1 MYYNDFFNNNINN
14 MKNTW
19 KGIKQFINLK
29 PQSFHAPTKII
40 KDNTELVKGKSM
52 ADAFNDFFANIG
64 SKLANSIPPV
74 TISPLSYLP
83 PQKPNSFY
91 LLPVTSNE
99 IEEVIFHSINCGP
112 FSIPTKL
119 LKVLKCF

>member
-1 MYYNDFFNNNINN
+1 

-19 KGIKQFINLK
+19 KGIRQIISLK
-29 PQSFHAPTKII
+29 LLSSHAPTKII
-40 KDNTELVKGKSM
+40 KDNIEAVEGKYI

-64 SKLANSIPPV
+64 SKLANSIPPA
-74 TISPLSYLP
+74 TKSPLSYLP

-99 IEEVIFHSINCGP
+99 IEEVISTLNI
-112 FSIPTKL
+112 K
-119 LKVLKCF
+119 

>member
-1 MYYNDFFNNNINN
+1 MYYNDFFNNIINN

-19 KGIKQFINLK
+19 KGIRQIINLNPK
-29 PQSFHAPTKII
+29 SFHAPTKII
-40 KDNTELVKGKSM
+40 KDNIELVDGKSI

-74 TISPLSYLP
+74 SKSPLSYLP

-99 IEEVIFHSINCGP
+99 IEQVIS
-112 FSIPTKL
+112 TL
-119 LKVLKCF
+119 DLKKSLWPI

>member
-19 KGIKQFINLK
+19 KGIRQIINLNPK
-29 PQSFHAPTKII
+29 PFHAPTKII
-40 KDNTELVKGKSM
+40 KDNIELVDGKSI

-64 SKLANSIPPV
+64 TKLANSIPPASK
-74 TISPLSYLP
+74 SPLSYLP

-99 IEEVIFHSINCGP
+99 IEQVISTLDIRKACGP
-112 FSIPTKL
+112 FSIPTN
-119 LKVLKCF
+119 